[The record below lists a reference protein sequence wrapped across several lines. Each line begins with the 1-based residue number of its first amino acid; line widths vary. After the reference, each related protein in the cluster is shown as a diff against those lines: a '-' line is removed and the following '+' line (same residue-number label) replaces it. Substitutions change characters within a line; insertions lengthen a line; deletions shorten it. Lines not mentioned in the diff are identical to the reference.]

1 MAARRDGALLDRVRA
16 GDEPDDTVRQILD
29 AAVATFAKLGI
40 RRTTMEDIARA
51 AKLGRATVYR
61 RFPQK
66 GDLVR
71 AALLHELRRFLA
83 ELDGRIAG
91 APTVRERLV
100 EAFVA
105 GVSGIRAHP
114 LLSRLL
120 ATEPQDVLPYLTV
133 DGGPIVAV
141 ARAYLAEHIRAGVAA
156 GEVSVPDPDR
166 TAEIM
171 ARIAHSLVLTP
182 DGSLPTADDRPT
194 RDFARIQIAALLNQS
209 A

>member
-1 MAARRDGALLDRVRA
+1 MGRRDGVLLNRVRR
-16 GDEPDDTVRQILD
+16 GLDEPDRSVRQILD
-29 AAVATFAKLGI
+29 AAVATFANLGI
-40 RRTTMEDIARA
+40 RRTTMDDIARTA
-51 AKLGRATVYR
+51 GLGRATVYR

-83 ELDGRIAG
+83 DLDDAIAG

-100 EAFVA
+100 EAFVV
-105 GVSGIRAHP
+105 GVSGVRNHP

-120 ATEPQDVLPYLTV
+120 ATEPNDVLPHLTV

-141 ARAYLAEHIRAGVAA
+141 AREYLAEHIRAGVAA
-156 GEVSVPDPDR
+156 GEVRVADPDQ

-171 ARIAHSLVLTP
+171 ARIAHSMVLTP
-182 DGSLPTADDRPT
+182 AGLLPSGDDRAS
-194 RDFARIQIAALLNQS
+194 RRFARTQIDALLNQT